1 MQSLIVQNIPDNLY
15 CKIEEMAKR
24 GDRNINAQ
32 ILTLL
37 ESAIAI
43 ESSLQNK
50 IGESALSVDDLQESA
65 NLYAEVYGCDRELQ
79 ELTNLGLEEW
89 PKE

>member
-1 MQSLIVQNIPDNLY
+1 
-15 CKIEEMAKR
+15 MAR
-24 GDRNINAQ
+24 SRYHRINSFHF
-32 ILTLL
+32 IDL

-50 IGESALSVDDLQESA
+50 IGESA

-79 ELTNLGLEEW
+79 ELTNLDLEEW